1 MRSGATKSVLNA
13 FADSDRFHPPKSLG
27 EIVAGCDPQCARL
40 THAGIRTESLCT
52 KIVKMSVFKV

>member
-27 EIVAGCDPQCARL
+27 EIVAGCERL
-40 THAGIRTESLCT
+40 YRVANQEVLFL
-52 KIVKMSVFKV
+52 SVPD